1 MHAQPIYQTVKLMFL
16 SFFLTIISFSAVQ
29 SQIKTITGKVSSAE
43 DGEVLSFVNVTVQ
56 GTTKGVV
63 TDDVG
68 KYSID
73 VDGAT
78 SVLEFSFVGYESQLV
93 TVGNQVVINVALAA
107 SSQRLNE
114 VVVTALG
121 ITREEKSLGY
131 SVGKVKGDALR
142 TVSQE
147 NVINAL
153 AGRVAGVT
161 VNQTSVVGSSTSVI
175 IRGATSLTGDNQPL
189 FIING
194 VPVQNSLS
202 NMRAMGN
209 RNEVDYGNPI
219 SDLNPDDI
227 ESVSVLKGPSAAA
240 LYGSRA
246 GNGVIIITTKK
257 GKKGEALSVNF
268 SSSNVFETPYRYL
281 DLHYKFANGNRV
293 GLLDERSEYWAGME
307 LDKGLKAAQ
316 WNSPVD
322 GNGAKIPTEL
332 KSFPDNMKNFVQT
345 GITST
350 NSLAISGSS
359 DKTNYRLS
367 YTNMSHQGLIPNS
380 DLFRHNLSL
389 STTYDL
395 TKKLR
400 VSTDINLTRS
410 NSNSRPSTGNRGAN
424 PLEAVYNWSH
434 VDIRDLA
441 SVWVPGQEGIQQLA
455 PSNNMDNPYFIANH
469 MLNGFLRDRA
479 FGSVKA
485 EYNFSPNLSSQIR
498 ASFDT
503 YTEARETKIP
513 YSFTRERR
521 GAYHLQNLANQE
533 SNIEFLTTY
542 KKKLANFSLTAT
554 AGGNIMQQ
562 NFSDNYAGSAGGVG
576 LIVPN
581 LYRISNISAVGIRYA
596 NGSSRKMIYSLFST
610 ASLGFK
616 DQFYVDLSARND
628 WSSTLPAANRSYFYP
643 SVSVSWLANTTLN
656 LPDFISLF
664 KIRAGL
670 AQVGNDTNPYAL
682 EPTLGTEAWGTLVYN
697 SYPGTLLNPNLKPEI
712 NTSREVGVDFNLF
725 NNRLRFE
732 GTYFYQEN
740 TNQILNIQSPSS
752 SGFNAKQ
759 INAGVISS
767 RGWELMIGGTPIKGN
782 NGLSWDINVNITR
795 MRTRLESLTPG
806 MNFITLWDDNNGGAQ
821 TYVGEDIGNLY
832 SRGYSK
838 VTDPKSP
845 YYNWPILTPQ
855 GGWIPDNSREG
866 RVKVG
871 NFNPDAMIGIQSM
884 LRYKRWNL
892 STSLDW
898 RIGGQYQS
906 FTYRYGGSNWKS
918 QLQMDKLIPGGL
930 YTPDQLIALLKSDPE
945 KYIIPQNGNFPRVG
959 GYTQAAGGLP
969 NPLGT
974 TTNYDGVFIPGV
986 IQTAPGVFREN
997 LGGPGTFIRPASN
1010 QFAWNY
1016 SQQVTFDADF
1026 LKMRELAIGY
1036 DLPKMKGIK
1045 AATVSLFTRNLIL
1058 WTKGRNGI
1066 DPERAFQIT
1075 GGKQGDTQNIFR
1087 QGIELQNV
1095 EPWTLSFGAKLNV
1108 TF

>member
-1 MHAQPIYQTVKLMFL
+1 
-16 SFFLTIISFSAVQ
+16 
-29 SQIKTITGKVSSAE
+29 
-43 DGEVLSFVNVTVQ
+43 
-56 GTTKGVV
+56 
-63 TDDVG
+63 
-68 KYSID
+68 
-73 VDGAT
+73 
-78 SVLEFSFVGYESQLV
+78 
-93 TVGNQVVINVALAA
+93 
-107 SSQRLNE
+107 
-114 VVVTALG
+114 
-121 ITREEKSLGY
+121 
-131 SVGKVKGDALR
+131 
-142 TVSQE
+142 
-147 NVINAL
+147 
-153 AGRVAGVT
+153 
-161 VNQTSVVGSSTSVI
+161 
-175 IRGATSLTGDNQPL
+175 
-189 FIING
+189 
-194 VPVQNSLS
+194 
-202 NMRAMGN
+202 MGN

-219 SDLNPDDI
+219 SDLNPNDI

-322 GNGAKIPTEL
+322 ANGAKIPTEL

-367 YTNMSHQGLIPNS
+367 YTNMSHRGMIPNS

-469 MLNGFLRDRA
+469 MLNSFVRDRA

-503 YTEARETKIP
+503 YTEERETKIP

-542 KKKLANFSLTAT
+542 KKKMADFSLTAT

-562 NFSDNYAGSAGGVG
+562 SFSDNYMGSAGGVG

-643 SVSVSWLANTTLN
+643 SVSVSWLANTTFN

-664 KIRAGL
+664 KIRAGI

-697 SYPGTLLNPNLKPEI
+697 TYPGTLLNPNLKPEI

-752 SGFNAKQ
+752 TGFNAKQ

-974 TTNYDGVFIPGV
+974 ATNYDVYLYLV
-986 IQTAPGVFREN
+986 
-997 LGGPGTFIRPASN
+997 
-1010 QFAWNY
+1010 
-1016 SQQVTFDADF
+1016 
-1026 LKMRELAIGY
+1026 
-1036 DLPKMKGIK
+1036 
-1045 AATVSLFTRNLIL
+1045 
-1058 WTKGRNGI
+1058 
-1066 DPERAFQIT
+1066 
-1075 GGKQGDTQNIFR
+1075 
-1087 QGIELQNV
+1087 
-1095 EPWTLSFGAKLNV
+1095 
-1108 TF
+1108 

>member
-1026 LKMRELAIGY
+1026 LKMRELDIGY

>member
-1 MHAQPIYQTVKLMFL
+1 
-16 SFFLTIISFSAVQ
+16 
-29 SQIKTITGKVSSAE
+29 
-43 DGEVLSFVNVTVQ
+43 
-56 GTTKGVV
+56 
-63 TDDVG
+63 
-68 KYSID
+68 
-73 VDGAT
+73 
-78 SVLEFSFVGYESQLV
+78 
-93 TVGNQVVINVALAA
+93 
-107 SSQRLNE
+107 
-114 VVVTALG
+114 
-121 ITREEKSLGY
+121 
-131 SVGKVKGDALR
+131 
-142 TVSQE
+142 
-147 NVINAL
+147 
-153 AGRVAGVT
+153 
-161 VNQTSVVGSSTSVI
+161 
-175 IRGATSLTGDNQPL
+175 
-189 FIING
+189 
-194 VPVQNSLS
+194 
-202 NMRAMGN
+202 MGN

-219 SDLNPDDI
+219 SDLNPNDI

-322 GNGAKIPTEL
+322 ANGAKIPTEL

-367 YTNMSHQGLIPNS
+367 YTNMSHRGMIPNS

-469 MLNGFLRDRA
+469 MLNSFVRDRA

-503 YTEARETKIP
+503 YTEERETKIP

-542 KKKLANFSLTAT
+542 KKKMADFSLTAT

-562 NFSDNYAGSAGGVG
+562 SFSDNYMGSAGGVG

-643 SVSVSWLANTTLN
+643 SVSVSWLANTTFN

-664 KIRAGL
+664 KIRAGI

-697 SYPGTLLNPNLKPEI
+697 TYPGTLLNPNLKPEI

-752 SGFNAKQ
+752 TGFNAKQ

-974 TTNYDGVFIPGV
+974 ATNYDGVFIPGV
-986 IQTAPGVFREN
+986 IQTAPGVFKEN

-1010 QFAWNY
+1010 QFAWSY

-1036 DLPKMKGIK
+1036 DLPKMKGIR
-1045 AATVSLFTRNLIL
+1045 AATVSLFSRNLIL

>member
-322 GNGAKIPTEL
+322 ANGAKIPTEL

-513 YSFTRERR
+513 YSFTQERR

-855 GGWIPDNSREG
+855 GGWIPNNSREG

>member
-202 NMRAMGN
+202 NMRVMGN

-322 GNGAKIPTEL
+322 ANGAKIPTEL

-513 YSFTRERR
+513 YSFTQERR

-855 GGWIPDNSREG
+855 GGWIPDNSRD
-866 RVKVG
+866 R
-871 NFNPDAMIGIQSM
+871 
-884 LRYKRWNL
+884 
-892 STSLDW
+892 
-898 RIGGQYQS
+898 
-906 FTYRYGGSNWKS
+906 KS
-918 QLQMDKLIPGGL
+918 
-930 YTPDQLIALLKSDPE
+930 
-945 KYIIPQNGNFPRVG
+945 V
-959 GYTQAAGGLP
+959 
-969 NPLGT
+969 
-974 TTNYDGVFIPGV
+974 V
-986 IQTAPGVFREN
+986 
-997 LGGPGTFIRPASN
+997 
-1010 QFAWNY
+1010 
-1016 SQQVTFDADF
+1016 
-1026 LKMRELAIGY
+1026 
-1036 DLPKMKGIK
+1036 
-1045 AATVSLFTRNLIL
+1045 
-1058 WTKGRNGI
+1058 
-1066 DPERAFQIT
+1066 
-1075 GGKQGDTQNIFR
+1075 
-1087 QGIELQNV
+1087 
-1095 EPWTLSFGAKLNV
+1095 
-1108 TF
+1108 

>member
-562 NFSDNYAGSAGGVG
+562 NFSNNYAGSAGGVG

>member
-513 YSFTRERR
+513 YSFTQERR

>member
-513 YSFTRERR
+513 YSFTQERR

-855 GGWIPDNSREG
+855 GGWIPNNSREG